1 MGKDLQSLA
10 GDLRRP
16 QSTGRHRRTRAAD
29 GVAGPGDTS
38 PGPTSPGTDCSRRHP
53 AAGTP
58 DGAVP
63 TGTGMPRADGTPADA
78 EPAGLPPGAVPSQ
91 RSALEAADDAA
102 TALGERLRAPEV
114 QAGAR
119 RAAASV
125 SQALAASVDE
135 VGRRVRRDRS

>member
-1 MGKDLQSLA
+1 
-10 GDLRRP
+10 
-16 QSTGRHRRTRAAD
+16 
-29 GVAGPGDTS
+29 
-38 PGPTSPGTDCSRRHP
+38 
-53 AAGTP
+53 
-58 DGAVP
+58 
-63 TGTGMPRADGTPADA
+63 MPRADGTSADA
-78 EPAGLPPGAVPSQ
+78 EPAGLSPGAVPAQ

-114 QAGAR
+114 QEGAK